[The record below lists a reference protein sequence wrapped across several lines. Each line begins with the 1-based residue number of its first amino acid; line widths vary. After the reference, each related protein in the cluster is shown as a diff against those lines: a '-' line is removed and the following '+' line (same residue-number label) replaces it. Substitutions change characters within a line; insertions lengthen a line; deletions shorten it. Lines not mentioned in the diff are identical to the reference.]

1 MFAYGALSC
10 DILSVY
16 EWGEMAKRIFLLSIT
31 ANNTLRLLEF
41 FGVISFVVKPSVCL
55 DGFVLYRGHIDTHVM
70 QHFREF
76 FFLFVQT
83 VFMCVID

>member
-10 DILSVY
+10 DIFSVY

-41 FGVISFVVKPSVCL
+41 FGVISFVVKACVFVC
-55 DGFVLYRGHIDTHVM
+55 V
-70 QHFREF
+70 
-76 FFLFVQT
+76 
-83 VFMCVID
+83 